1 MRKSIRTS
9 PKLEG
14 AEVLLGSESVY
25 RYLDALGVSR
35 PPASL
40 RGLKQLVLAQLT
52 RVPFE
57 NISKLYYKKQYGFAD
72 MPSLAR
78 YLEGIE
84 KYHFGGTCYAN
95 NFHFYRLLVSLGF
108 EAKLCAADMATPDVH
123 AVIMVTVDGREY
135 LVDAGY
141 AAPFLEPLPR
151 DLRTDQVVALGGD
164 RYVLRPQDEAGRSRL
179 ELYRN
184 DVLKHGYVA
193 KPAPR
198 KIGDFRQVIADSF
211 RPEATFLNS
220 ILVTRFFPGCSI
232 VVHNLSLI
240 QSQGEYCE
248 IRSLRKTDEMVA
260 AIQEHIGIPGEIVV
274 GAVADLTEMQDAWG

>member
-1 MRKSIRTS
+1 MKW
-9 PKLEG
+9 
-14 AEVLLGSESVY
+14 AEVLLKPEFVD
-25 RYLDALGVSR
+25 RYLDVLGVSR
-35 PPASL
+35 PSPSL
-40 RGLKQLVLAQLT
+40 PGLKRLILAQLM

-57 NISKLYYKKQYGFAD
+57 NISKLYCKKRYGFAR

-95 NFHFYRLLVSLGF
+95 NFHFYCLLVSLGF
-108 EAKLCAADMATPDVH
+108 DAKFCAADVAAPDVH
-123 AVIMVTVDGREY
+123 AVIMVTVEGCEY

-141 AAPFLEPLPR
+141 AAPLLEPLPR
-151 DLRTDQVVALGGD
+151 NLKTDYVVALGRD
-164 RYVLRPQDEAGRSRL
+164 RYVLKPQDEAGRSRL

-193 KPAPR
+193 KPEPR
-198 KIGDFRQVIADSF
+198 TIGDFRRAIAGSF

-220 ILVTRFFPGCSI
+220 ILVTRFFPGRSI

-240 QSQGEYCE
+240 QSQGEQCE
-248 IRSLRKTDEMVA
+248 IRSLRDPDEMAA
-260 AIQEHIGIPGEIVV
+260 AIQRYVGIPREIVS
-274 GAVADLTEMQDAWG
+274 GAVANITEMQDAWA